1 MTDEEIK
8 VRILAQAEKA
18 VDQVLAERPA
28 VDKMTLRDIERLA
41 LQAGAQVSAEVQAA
55 LGAEGS
61 QHHSSQE
68 QSCEKCGAHMQRR
81 GRHGRQVTTEAGT
94 SRLERS
100 YFVCPNCGHSF
111 FPIG

>member
-8 VRILAQAEKA
+8 ARLLVKAEKA
-18 VDQVLAERPA
+18 IDQVLAERPTA
-28 VDKMTLRDIERLA
+28 DKMTLRDIERLA
-41 LQAGAQVSAEVQAA
+41 MQAGAQVSADVQAA

-61 QHHSSQE
+61 QHHSSRE
-68 QSCEKCGAHMQRR
+68 QRCEQCGARMQRR
-81 GRHGRQVTTEAGT
+81 GQHGRQVTTEAGT

-111 FPIG
+111 FPLG